1 VVQGLIGA
9 VIRYNGQGGA
19 FESAAHEGAGVG
31 KMERTETPLRVGL
44 IGHPVAHS
52 RSPAMQQAALNALGI
67 LARYELWDTP
77 PDELA
82 ARVAALREPGALGA
96 NVTIPHKLAVLPLLD
111 RLAPEVEHIAGAVNT
126 IVRVE
131 EDEKTLLVGHNTD
144 VAGLKATFREAG
156 ISPGGR
162 RVVLLGAGGTALA
175 IAGLVTQ
182 EGARR
187 LTVAARR
194 IEAAG
199 ELLSEVGALTGTL
212 PAGICTLDL
221 GDAGIAE
228 ALDECDL
235 LINATSVGMGDPT
248 ACPIDPG
255 LVGIMPRDAFVLDV
269 VYTPPETALLR
280 AARSAGLATANG
292 LPMLLHQGA
301 ASFELWTGRAAPIAV
316 MRTALGA

>member
-1 VVQGLIGA
+1 MLDGEARMAQ
-9 VIRYNGQGGA
+9 
-19 FESAAHEGAGVG
+19 AGP
-31 KMERTETPLRVGL
+31 ELRIGL

-52 RSPAMQQAALNALGI
+52 RSPAMQQAALDALGI
-67 LARYELWDTP
+67 PARYELWDTP

-82 ARVAALREPGALGA
+82 ARVAALRQPGMLGA

-126 IVRVE
+126 IVRAE
-131 EDEKTLLVGHNTD
+131 EGGKALLVGHNTD
-144 VAGLKATFREAG
+144 VAGLRATFREAG
-156 ISPGGR
+156 VSPGRR
-162 RVVLLGAGGTALA
+162 RVVLLGAGGTAFA
-175 IAGLVTQ
+175 IAGLVTL

-194 IEAAG
+194 FVAAG
-199 ELLSEVGALTGTL
+199 ELLSEVGALTGLL

-221 GDAGIAE
+221 GDAARIAE
-228 ALDECDL
+228 ALGECDL

-248 ACPIDPG
+248 ACPIDPV
-255 LVGIMPRDAFVLDV
+255 LVGHMPRDAFVLDV

-280 AARSAGLATANG
+280 AARHAGLAAANG

-301 ASFELWTGRAAPIAV
+301 AAFELWTGRAAPIEV
-316 MRTALGA
+316 MRAALGV